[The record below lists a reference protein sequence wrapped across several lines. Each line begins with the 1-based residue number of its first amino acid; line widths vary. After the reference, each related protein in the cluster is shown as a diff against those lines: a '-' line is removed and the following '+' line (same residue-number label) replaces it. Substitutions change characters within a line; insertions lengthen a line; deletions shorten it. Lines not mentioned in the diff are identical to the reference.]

1 MTLAEYTALLLLGIA
16 VSFTPGPNT
25 ALSATMGAQGGLKS
39 ALPFVIGVPFGW
51 GLLLTSS
58 VLGISAVLANVASA
72 RLGVAILG
80 TGYLLWLAK
89 RLATAPAL
97 PADTPAEAQAP
108 TVGFKGAVALQ
119 FVNIKAW
126 MLSFSIVAG
135 WLSGPAATLERFVVV
150 LPTLM
155 AFAFFSNLLYA
166 WIGAAL
172 RQWLREGKR
181 LKRFNQTM
189 AGVLCVTAFWM
200 LKPYL

>member
-1 MTLAEYTALLLLGIA
+1 
-16 VSFTPGPNT
+16 
-25 ALSATMGAQGGLKS
+25 
-39 ALPFVIGVPFGW
+39 
-51 GLLLTSS
+51 
-58 VLGISAVLANVASA
+58 
-72 RLGVAILG
+72 LG

-172 RQWLREGKR
+172 RRWLRQGKR

>member
-1 MTLAEYTALLLLGIA
+1 MTLAEYTALLFLGIA

-97 PADTPAEAQAP
+97 PADTPAAALAP
-108 TVGFKGAVALQ
+108 TVGYY
-119 FVNIKAW
+119 W
-126 MLSFSIVAG
+126 RPSS
-135 WLSGPAATLERFVVV
+135 SGPTRRPSPHGVSRSRGRASWKSRPPPCVLLPCPTVAADCFR
-150 LPTLM
+150 P
-155 AFAFFSNLLYA
+155 
-166 WIGAAL
+166 
-172 RQWLREGKR
+172 
-181 LKRFNQTM
+181 
-189 AGVLCVTAFWM
+189 
-200 LKPYL
+200 